1 MDPFSLI
8 AAGVGTVGSLAGGIA
23 NAASAPGRKRKW
35 KREQKKDALFNLD
48 RQYGS
53 DVASLTGGM
62 RLPTYEIDAMHNNHA
77 IDRQANEQFRVDPMS
92 FVPFVQNGANLANQV
107 YQGVQDSSA
116 PEERLAPDPIARQQQ
131 ASSTQQA
138 ALERAQAMQYFKQQ
152 GWKPYGGQY

>member
-48 RQYGS
+48 RNYA
-53 DVASLTGGM
+53 ASMGM
-62 RLPTYEIDAMHNNHA
+62 PTYEIDAMHNNHA

-92 FVPFVQNGANLANQV
+92 FVPFVQNGANLASQV
-107 YQGVQDSSA
+107 YQGVQDQNA
-116 PEERLAPDPIARQQQ
+116 PEERLAPDPIARQQAAGQ
-131 ASSTQQA
+131 AQQS